1 MLLSGPGG
9 TLLMSIYV
17 VSNQFIPLPPHGQS
31 PVSLLTHKAL
41 LSRLPASNSKPQ
53 CLLGIEVRK
62 MCRKPTQ
69 VGSHGLSC
77 VAEAHLTLF
86 THLQNS
92 GKEVST

>member
-9 TLLMSIYV
+9 NLLMSIYV

-62 MCRKPTQ
+62 MVQDCRWGWGIQGPVPRASAKT
-69 VGSHGLSC
+69 GMTAHTRISH
-77 VAEAHLTLF
+77 V
-86 THLQNS
+86 
-92 GKEVST
+92 